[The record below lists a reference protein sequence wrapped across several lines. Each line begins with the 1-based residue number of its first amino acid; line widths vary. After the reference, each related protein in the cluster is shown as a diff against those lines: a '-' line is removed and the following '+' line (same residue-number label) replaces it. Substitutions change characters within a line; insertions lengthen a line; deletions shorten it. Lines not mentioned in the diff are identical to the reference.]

1 MLSLSPVQP
10 LPLEHRETLAET
22 AAQAAGGGT
31 VVGLVQLADGRT
43 WHATVVTADGIVDV
57 RLDPTVRSAVVVPR
71 PGEVSGH
78 RDAA

>member
-1 MLSLSPVQP
+1 MPTLSLIHNVSAD
-10 LPLEHRETLAET
+10 HRETLADT

-31 VVGLVQLADGRT
+31 VVGLVQLADGRV
-43 WHATVVTADGIVDV
+43 WHATVLTADGIVDV
-57 RLDPTVRSAVVVPR
+57 RMDTRVRSAVVVPR